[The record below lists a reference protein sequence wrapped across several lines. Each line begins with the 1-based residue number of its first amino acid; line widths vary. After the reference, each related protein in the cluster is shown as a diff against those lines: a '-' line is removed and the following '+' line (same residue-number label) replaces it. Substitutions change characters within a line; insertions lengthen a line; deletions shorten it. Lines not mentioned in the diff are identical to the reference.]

1 MRVGS
6 KITLVA
12 FSVVGWKA
20 FIDLKICY
28 FCRLAQRE
36 IIMSESFNDFLH
48 LFQTSN
54 FCSIFLILADYGRT
68 NILIKRLSIDQL
80 SKRFTGNLILFCFV
94 LFFFTSHCDW
104 LRKHESSMAF
114 LLQEPRKK
122 ANYVCSTINSRELS
136 YVFFVLS
143 RSSADFY
150 DSTAG
155 IVQKLRNL

>member
-1 MRVGS
+1 MTFS
-6 KITLVA
+6 IFFKPHTSVA
-12 FSVVGWKA
+12 FPHSRRSWPDEYSDKTIVNRPTFKA
-20 FIDLKICY
+20 IY
-28 FCRLAQRE
+28 RE
-36 IIMSESFNDFLH
+36 FDIV
-48 LFQTSN
+48 
-54 FCSIFLILADYGRT
+54 
-68 NILIKRLSIDQL
+68 
-80 SKRFTGNLILFCFV
+80 LFCFV

>member
-1 MRVGS
+1 
-6 KITLVA
+6 
-12 FSVVGWKA
+12 
-20 FIDLKICY
+20 
-28 FCRLAQRE
+28 
-36 IIMSESFNDFLH
+36 MSESFNDFLH

-94 LFFFTSHCDW
+94 LFFFTSPCDW

-122 ANYVCSTINSRELS
+122 ANCVCSTINSRELLMFSLFCHGPFLIFTTPLPALSKNYELCKSAWIASPNTGFAS
-136 YVFFVLS
+136 YCPRALP
-143 RSSADFY
+143 A
-150 DSTAG
+150 
-155 IVQKLRNL
+155 I